1 MSYDRKKFIAG
12 LGTLVF
18 GSFLIT
24 VFLLP
29 RPTGIIVSH
38 DAIDKFFKLRTD
50 WYIAWAVLFGGLF
63 AGASILLFVE
73 AFVKK
78 DE

>member
-12 LGTLVF
+12 LATLVF

-29 RPTGIIVSH
+29 RTTGIIVSH
-38 DAIDKFFKLRTD
+38 DALDRFFKMRTD
-50 WYIAWAVLFGGLF
+50 WSIAWTVLFGGLF
-63 AGASILLFVE
+63 AGVSIFLIVE

>member
-24 VFLLP
+24 VFSLP
-29 RPTGIIVSH
+29 RPTGIIISH
-38 DAIDKFFKLRTD
+38 GAIDRFIKMRTD
-50 WYIAWAVLFGGLF
+50 WSIAWTVLFGGLIV
-63 AGASILLFVE
+63 SIAIVLIVE
-73 AFVKK
+73 AFVAK

>member
-24 VFLLP
+24 VCLLP
-29 RPTGIIVSH
+29 QRGSYSFNGS
-38 DAIDKFFKLRTD
+38 IDRFFKMRTD
-50 WYIAWAVLFGGLF
+50 WYIAWAVLFGGLL
-63 AGASILLFVE
+63 AGVSIFLIVE

-78 DE
+78 D

>member
-18 GSFLIT
+18 GSFLTT

-29 RPTGIIVSH
+29 RNTSLIYSH
-38 DAIDKFFKLRTD
+38 DAIERFFKMRTD

-63 AGASILLFVE
+63 ASVSIVLFVE
-73 AFVKK
+73 AFIKRDK
-78 DE
+78 

>member
-12 LGTLVF
+12 LGTLVL

-29 RPTGIIVSH
+29 CSTGIIHSH
-38 DAIDKFFKLRTD
+38 DTIDRFFKMRTD

-63 AGASILLFVE
+63 VSISIFLIVE

>member
-12 LGTLVF
+12 LGVLVL
-18 GSFLIT
+18 GAFLIT
-24 VFLLP
+24 VYLLP
-29 RPTGIIVSH
+29 RPTGIISWH
-38 DAIDKFFKLRTD
+38 DAIDRFFKIRTD

-63 AGASILLFVE
+63 SSVSIFLIVE

-78 DE
+78 IE